1 MQQRCKILEN
11 LTKSNKVGR
20 NDKPFEKPDVR
31 GKYTKS
37 TKSVFAAT
45 TSTSSKSKFNR
56 NCLCCE
62 KPDHRIY
69 QCPKL
74 AGMTV
79 DKRREIVLARK
90 LCFACMSPSHMV
102 NTCTSTK
109 GCFSCHSKRHHTLL
123 HREQNRTSAVDN
135 TTSNTNPISQPTT
148 SSSGSSSFVGAVCTN
163 STVVL
168 GTAIV
173 HIKDAWDR
181 VHCVR
186 VLLDS
191 GSQISAVT
199 SECAARLGF
208 SKRRYKSDIVGFAQS
223 PVSYV
228 QGVTSCQFSSHFN
241 SDYLFPS
248 VELVILKQI
257 TSAMPSTRLPITV
270 RQQYQRLRFADEN
283 FDVPSRIDVLFG
295 ADILP
300 SLIRPHA
307 GVEHHLGLPSALDT
321 QLGWIIFG
329 SFSTPSKSPP
339 VTLTTAITPPSIGDL
354 LQKFWLVEEPYR
366 TYVTHHGRSM
376 V

>member
-1 MQQRCKILEN
+1 MGSRVLDSTTLQLFESSTSPSTIPNFDELLNFVQRRCKILEN

-20 NDKPFEKPDVR
+20 NDKSSDKSFDKPDIR

-45 TSTSSKSKFNR
+45 TSTSIKSKSR
-56 NCLCCE
+56 HCLCCD
-62 KPDHRIY
+62 KPDHKIY
-69 QCPKL
+69 HCPKL

-79 DKRREIVLARK
+79 DKRRETVLARK

-102 NTCTSTK
+102 NTCPSTK
-109 GCFSCHSKRHHTLL
+109 GCFSCHSKRHHSLL
-123 HREQNRTSAVDN
+123 HREQGRTSTADTGTPN
-135 TTSNTNPISQPTT
+135 INPTPQPTT
-148 SSSGSSSFVGAVCTN
+148 SNGGPSSFVGTACTN

-173 HIKDAWDR
+173 HIKDAWER

-199 SECAARLGF
+199 SECAARLGLL
-208 SKRRYKSDIVGFAQS
+208 KRRYKSDIVGFAQS
-223 PVSYV
+223 PVSHV
-228 QGVTSCQFSSHFN
+228 QGVTSCQFSSHFK

-257 TSAMPSTRLPITV
+257 TAAMPSTRLPIAV
-270 RQQYQRLRFADEN
+270 RQQYQHLRFADET
-283 FDVPSRIDVLFG
+283 FDIPSRIDALFG

-307 GVEHHLGLPSALDT
+307 GLEHHPGLPSALDT
-321 QLGWIIFG
+321 QLGWIIF
-329 SFSTPSKSPP
+329 
-339 VTLTTAITPPSIGDL
+339 
-354 LQKFWLVEEPYR
+354 
-366 TYVTHHGRSM
+366 
-376 V
+376 